1 MNIYHPS
8 QPPNPSE
15 WLELD
20 ESIRIDLVRKS
31 HEASEA
37 EFEEEQAKEV
47 HSTIHVIVE
56 NQIALGV
63 EPVPATISRLMRQGL
78 SRHES
83 VHAVGA
89 VLSQDLFEM
98 LKEDKE
104 HDSKKYRRRLDKL
117 TAKRWNKGKW

>member
-8 QPPNPSE
+8 KTPSPGE

-20 ESIRIDLVRKS
+20 ELTRIDLVRKF

-63 EPVPATISRLMRQGL
+63 EPVPATIFRLMRQGL

-83 VHAVGA
+83 IHAVGA

-98 LKEDKE
+98 LKQNKE
-104 HDSKKYRRRLDKL
+104 HDIKKYRRRLDKL

>member
-8 QPPNPSE
+8 QTPSPSE

-20 ESIRIDLVRKS
+20 ELVRIDLVRKS

-63 EPVPATISRLMRQGL
+63 ESVSETISRLMRQGL

-89 VLSQDLFEM
+89 VLSEDLFEM
-98 LKEDKE
+98 LKENRE
-104 HDSKKYRRRLDKL
+104 HDINKYRRRLGKL